1 MVKLKKLL
9 VKKTIAILVIM
20 AITSFTLLTGCSFIA
35 DEILDINKAI
45 ARRITTVTMPE
56 VSPSNIQLEGD
67 FTEEQLEKFNEVYNL
82 LKQTSIYELDHD
94 EIMESIIAG
103 MASAFDVYTMYVPE
117 EYANTIRESA
127 SGEYKGIGVTITTP
141 EDGIGAEV
149 ISVNPLGDAYV
160 QGIKTGDIIIRVEET
175 ELTKSMS
182 LEYIASIVKGEEG
195 TKVNVTVWRPSEQ
208 KEIQFSITRM
218 LINSID
224 ASGHL
229 IEGTDIGYIAI
240 SSFSADM
247 LDEFVNTFNDLVLV
261 DGMTK
266 LIIDLRDNPGGDF
279 YTAVYLADAFIK
291 DGIITTLADGTG
303 YKEEYTADSYA
314 ISIPTV
320 ILVNG
325 NSASA
330 SELFS
335 GAMKHYGLAT
345 IVGTQ
350 TYGKG
355 VAQSIYDLDD
365 GSQLRIT
372 SYQYL
377 LPDGS
382 NIDGIG
388 VTPDIEVLPFE
399 GFENEYIS
407 SLEPENDAQ
416 LQKAIE
422 ILENQ

>member
-1 MVKLKKLL
+1 
-9 VKKTIAILVIM
+9 
-20 AITSFTLLTGCSFIA
+20 
-35 DEILDINKAI
+35 
-45 ARRITTVTMPE
+45 
-56 VSPSNIQLEGD
+56 
-67 FTEEQLEKFNEVYNL
+67 
-82 LKQTSIYELDHD
+82 
-94 EIMESIIAG
+94 
-103 MASAFDVYTMYVPE
+103 
-117 EYANTIRESA
+117 
-127 SGEYKGIGVTITTP
+127 
-141 EDGIGAEV
+141 
-149 ISVNPLGDAYV
+149 
-160 QGIKTGDIIIRVEET
+160 
-175 ELTKSMS
+175 
-182 LEYIASIVKGEEG
+182 
-195 TKVNVTVWRPSEQ
+195 
-208 KEIQFSITRM
+208 M